1 MKIKLCLGSA
11 CFARGNREILN
22 FLESEISAAPRFDL
36 ELSACLCQDECGS
49 GPNVFIDEQRY
60 EEMTLD
66 KLRKILTLPNGEE
79 T

>member
-22 FLESEISAAPRFDL
+22 FLESEAAPRFEL

-49 GPNVFIDEQRY
+49 GPNVFIDDRKY

-66 KLRKILTLPNGEE
+66 KLREILERPADERV
-79 T
+79 